1 MLLKILNPC
10 SCILFCSCID
20 KTGGFFC
27 IKTRKNYREVNII
40 RESDIHIFGMNEHYT
55 KLLQF
60 LQNNKLNVCEF
71 MTGASIPFTEVVRPT
86 NTISERDFAL
96 LDCYI
101 REKSNAIHMFGISRR
116 RFLKELCSQ
125 YDVIDGVLHL
135 QNPATPGWW
144 CIVVP

>member
-1 MLLKILNPC
+1 MDLSARAVWYYSSLPSYLIAMLRLWWWIEEEDEWPC
-10 SCILFCSCID
+10 S
-20 KTGGFFC
+20 
-27 IKTRKNYREVNII
+27 NY
-40 RESDIHIFGMNEHYT
+40 YT